1 MLIVISCVNTNLHIA
16 NMLKDSVSFMSIKL
30 SVQLTTTSSL
40 ASTVPSFMSIKLS
53 VQLTLVGKVT
63 LFFA

>member
-30 SVQLTTTSSL
+30 SVQLT
-40 ASTVPSFMSIKLS
+40 
-53 VQLTLVGKVT
+53 LVGKVT
-63 LFFA
+63 LFFASLVIKTTKKCHGIVIFSLFDR

>member
-30 SVQLTTTSSL
+30 SVQLT
-40 ASTVPSFMSIKLS
+40 
-53 VQLTLVGKVT
+53 LVGKVH
-63 LFFA
+63 FFSHSWLSKQKKKCHGIVIFSLSDR